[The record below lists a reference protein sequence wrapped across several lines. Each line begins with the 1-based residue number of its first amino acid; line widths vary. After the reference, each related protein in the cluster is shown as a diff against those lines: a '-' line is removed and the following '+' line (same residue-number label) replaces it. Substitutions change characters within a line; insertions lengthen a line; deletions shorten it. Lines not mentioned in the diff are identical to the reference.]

1 VSKDTLDTKQKNNFP
16 EWLRILPLADCVV
29 FPGAVIPLLIDDP
42 VQVRVLDE
50 ALNGDCYVGVVTQ
63 RDPDELQ
70 PQAKDLVKNGC
81 LVRIR
86 QMVTVQE
93 KLLRIRVEGIAR
105 FTVERYKTEDIQ
117 ESFMLR
123 AKVVYHEDKYEPA
136 GINKTDYQVLTER
149 LTQQFDVYAGR
160 SVTLPEDLKLVVKN
174 TNDPA
179 KLTNL
184 VAFALPIPVKEKLKL
199 LAECDVQKRFK
210 HLFTLLNQEI
220 KSAQLADQILKDTNT
235 SLSRIQREGYLR
247 EQLKAIH
254 KELGD
259 DGGVELLH
267 LRGLIKKS
275 RLSEEAMR
283 VARHEIDRL
292 AAIPFSSPE
301 YAGTRN
307 YLDWILNL
315 PWRKEDQNPRTLV
328 EAKRILNRNHYGL
341 ETVKDRLLEY
351 MAVMKVSDSSSAPIL
366 CLVGPPGVGKT
377 SLGESIAEALGRKF
391 CRIALG
397 GAHDVS
403 EIRGHRRT
411 YVSAQPG
418 KIIQNLRRL
427 GTRNPVILLDEIDKI
442 GNSQMGAET
451 ASALLELLDPNQ
463 NSTFTDNFLGMPF
476 DLSHVLFIATANW
489 LEPIHPALRDRME
502 ILEIPGYTFDEK
514 CHIAV
519 RHIIPDLLKKC
530 LLPANSIRFEPGALK
545 CLIESY
551 THEGGVREMER
562 QLASVIRKI
571 VRMDLE
577 NEDVAAKKESVP
589 NRKERQAIHI
599 TAEKVSELLGH
610 ERWRFALPE
619 RIFQTGVAL
628 GLGWTPGGGDVI
640 PVEATRMSG
649 RGELILTG
657 NLGKVLMESIR
668 IAISF
673 LRSEGASLG
682 IDLSGFAE
690 YDIHVHVPAGAIA
703 KDGPSAGLTV
713 ATALA
718 SLFSGRRVR
727 SSLSMT
733 GEITLRGKLLPV
745 SGIRE
750 KVLASTRLGIKEILL
765 PEGNRSDWS
774 DLPSNVKKQIKA
786 RFFKNTSE
794 AILYALSE

>member
-1 VSKDTLDTKQKNNFP
+1 MNKNTLDPKQDNNFP

-29 FPGAVIPLLIDDP
+29 FPGTVIPLLIDDP
-42 VQVRVLDE
+42 VQIRVLDE

-81 LVRIR
+81 LVRIK

-105 FTVERYKTEDIQ
+105 FTVERCKTEELQ
-117 ESFMLR
+117 ESAILL
-123 AKVVYHEDKYEPA
+123 AKVAYHEDIYDSD
-136 GINKTDYQVLTER
+136 GISKTDYQVLTKR
-149 LTQQFDVYAGR
+149 LVQEFDVYAGA

-174 TNDPA
+174 TSDPA

-184 VAFALPIPVKEKLKL
+184 VAFALTIPVKEKLKL

-210 HLFTLLNQEI
+210 LLFPLLNREI
-220 KSAQLADQILKDTNT
+220 KSAQLAEQILKDTNT

-259 DGGVELLH
+259 DGGEELIH
-267 LRGLIKKS
+267 LRGLIKRS
-275 RLSEEAMR
+275 RLSEEALK

-315 PWRKEDQNPRTLV
+315 PWRKEDLNPNSLG

-341 ETVKDRLLEY
+341 ETLKERLLEY
-351 MAVMKVSDSSSAPIL
+351 LAMIKVNGSGSAPIL

-377 SLGESIAEALGRKF
+377 SLGQSIAEALGRKF

-451 ASALLELLDPNQ
+451 ASSLLELLDPNQ
-463 NSTFTDNFLGMPF
+463 NTAFTDNFLGIPF
-476 DLSHVLFIATANW
+476 DLSHVLFVATANW

-530 LLPANSIRFEPGALK
+530 LLPPNSIRFEPEALK
-545 CLIESY
+545 RLIESY
-551 THEGGVREMER
+551 THEGGVREMDR
-562 QLASVIRKI
+562 QLASVVRKI
-571 VRMDLE
+571 IRMDLE
-577 NEDVAAKKESVP
+577 NEDSAAKRSTVP
-589 NRKERQAIHI
+589 DRKGKREFII

-610 ERWRFALPE
+610 ERWHPTQLE
-619 RIFQTGVAL
+619 QITQTGIAL
-628 GLGWTPGGGDVI
+628 GLGWTPEGGDVI
-640 PVEATRMSG
+640 PVEAACMPG

-673 LRSEGASLG
+673 LRSEGAALG
-682 IDLSGFAE
+682 IDLSGYAE
-690 YDIHVHVPAGAIA
+690 SDIHVHVPAGAVA
-703 KDGPSAGLTV
+703 KDGASAGLTV
-713 ATALA
+713 AAALA

-727 SSLSMT
+727 PSLTMT
-733 GEITLRGKLLPV
+733 GEITLRGRLLPV
-745 SGIRE
+745 GGIRE
-750 KVLASTRLGIKEILL
+750 KVLASTRLGINEIIL
-765 PEGNRSDWS
+765 PEDNRSDWS
-774 DLPSNVKKQIKA
+774 ELPSNVKKQIKT
-786 RFFKNTSE
+786 RFFKNAGE

>member
-1 VSKDTLDTKQKNNFP
+1 
-16 EWLRILPLADCVV
+16 
-29 FPGAVIPLLIDDP
+29 
-42 VQVRVLDE
+42 
-50 ALNGDCYVGVVTQ
+50 
-63 RDPDELQ
+63 
-70 PQAKDLVKNGC
+70 
-81 LVRIR
+81 
-86 QMVTVQE
+86 M
-93 KLLRIRVEGIAR
+93 
-105 FTVERYKTEDIQ
+105 
-117 ESFMLR
+117 
-123 AKVVYHEDKYEPA
+123 
-136 GINKTDYQVLTER
+136 
-149 LTQQFDVYAGR
+149 
-160 SVTLPEDLKLVVKN
+160 
-174 TNDPA
+174 
-179 KLTNL
+179 
-184 VAFALPIPVKEKLKL
+184 
-199 LAECDVQKRFK
+199 
-210 HLFTLLNQEI
+210 
-220 KSAQLADQILKDTNT
+220 
-235 SLSRIQREGYLR
+235 
-247 EQLKAIH
+247 
-254 KELGD
+254 
-259 DGGVELLH
+259 LH

-275 RLSEEAMR
+275 RLSDEAMR

-315 PWRKEDQNPRTLV
+315 PWRKEDQNPRTLA

-341 ETVKDRLLEY
+341 EPLKDRLLEY

-377 SLGESIAEALGRKF
+377 SLGQSIAEALGRKF

-489 LEPIHPALRDRME
+489 LEPIHPALRDRMK

-530 LLPANSIRFEPGALK
+530 LLPSNSIRFEQSALK
-545 CLIESY
+545 RLIESY

-577 NEDVAAKKESVP
+577 KEDAAATS
-589 NRKERQAIHI
+589 NRKVRQRILI
-599 TAEKVSELLGH
+599 TAENISEFLGH
-610 ERWRFALPE
+610 ERWRFDQPE
-619 RIFQTGVAL
+619 RISQTGIAL
-628 GLGWTPGGGDVI
+628 GLGWTPEGGDVI
-640 PVEATRMSG
+640 PVEATRMPG

-673 LRSEGASLG
+673 VRSEGASLG

-745 SGIRE
+745 GGIRE
-750 KVLASTRLGIKEILL
+750 KVLASTRLGIKEIIL